1 MQFMVVLRRRTETYS
16 AEEFAP
22 RLDEEAERARALYAQ
37 GVIRQI
43 WSRGDEPGA
52 CLLIEAQTEDEARE
66 AIDTLPLIQAE
77 MLDVVL
83 MVPLAPYR
91 GFCPV
96 G

>member
-43 WSRGDEPGA
+43 WSRSIVGFSVTTSNSCCIA
-52 CLLIEAQTEDEARE
+52 C
-66 AIDTLPLIQAE
+66 
-77 MLDVVL
+77 VS
-83 MVPLAPYR
+83 
-91 GFCPV
+91 
-96 G
+96 